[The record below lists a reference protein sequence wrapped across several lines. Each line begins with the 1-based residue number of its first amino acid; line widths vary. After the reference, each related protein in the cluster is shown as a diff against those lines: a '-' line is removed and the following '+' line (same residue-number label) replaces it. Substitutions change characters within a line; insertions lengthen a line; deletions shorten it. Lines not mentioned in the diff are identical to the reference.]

1 MSKNQIRSI
10 KGTQDILP
18 NESFKWQKLEQLVRS
33 TMETYNYKE
42 IRTPIFER
50 TELFDR
56 GVGNQTDIVS
66 KEMYSWTDQGGEN
79 LTLKPELTAPV
90 SRAFIQHNLGNKQP
104 LTKLYYLDA
113 LFRRERPQKG
123 RYRQFHQFGVEA
135 FGSEHPE
142 IDSEI
147 IAIAVS
153 IFKQLGIEDLR
164 LKINSIGSNICR
176 EKYKIELKNFLK
188 PHFDSLSETSKVR
201 FEKNPLRILDSK
213 LDEEI
218 KLIEKAPSIS
228 DFWTEDDRQHFK
240 DLCDFLN
247 AMGIQFEIDH
257 NLVRGLDYYSRTT
270 FEILSS
276 SLGAQD
282 ALCGGGR
289 YDGLVEMIG
298 GKSTPGIG
306 FAAGIERILLASSH
320 EFDEKN
326 IEIYI
331 IGFGENVR
339 VKVVELAELL
349 RENHIS
355 CDYDMLR
362 RSMKAQL
369 REANKMGASF
379 AIIIGDN
386 ELEKNR
392 VELKDLTSGE
402 QEEISMDSIVSKLKS
417 LSF

>member
-1 MSKNQIRSI
+1 
-10 KGTQDILP
+10 
-18 NESFKWQKLEQLVRS
+18 
-33 TMETYNYKE
+33 
-42 IRTPIFER
+42 
-50 TELFDR
+50 
-56 GVGNQTDIVS
+56 
-66 KEMYSWTDQGGEN
+66 
-79 LTLKPELTAPV
+79 
-90 SRAFIQHNLGNKQP
+90 
-104 LTKLYYLDA
+104 
-113 LFRRERPQKG
+113 
-123 RYRQFHQFGVEA
+123 
-135 FGSEHPE
+135 
-142 IDSEI
+142 
-147 IAIAVS
+147 
-153 IFKQLGIEDLR
+153 
-164 LKINSIGSNICR
+164 
-176 EKYKIELKNFLK
+176 
-188 PHFDSLSETSKVR
+188 
-201 FEKNPLRILDSK
+201 
-213 LDEEI
+213 
-218 KLIEKAPSIS
+218 
-228 DFWTEDDRQHFK
+228 
-240 DLCDFLN
+240 
-247 AMGIQFEIDH
+247 MGIQFEIDH

-276 SLGAQD
+276 SLGAQA

-331 IGFGENVR
+331 VGFGENVR

-402 QEEISMDSIVSKLKS
+402 QVNISMDSIVSKLKS

>member
-1 MSKNQIRSI
+1 
-10 KGTQDILP
+10 
-18 NESFKWQKLEQLVRS
+18 
-33 TMETYNYKE
+33 
-42 IRTPIFER
+42 
-50 TELFDR
+50 
-56 GVGNQTDIVS
+56 
-66 KEMYSWTDQGGEN
+66 
-79 LTLKPELTAPV
+79 
-90 SRAFIQHNLGNKQP
+90 
-104 LTKLYYLDA
+104 
-113 LFRRERPQKG
+113 
-123 RYRQFHQFGVEA
+123 
-135 FGSEHPE
+135 
-142 IDSEI
+142 
-147 IAIAVS
+147 
-153 IFKQLGIEDLR
+153 
-164 LKINSIGSNICR
+164 
-176 EKYKIELKNFLK
+176 
-188 PHFDSLSETSKVR
+188 
-201 FEKNPLRILDSK
+201 
-213 LDEEI
+213 
-218 KLIEKAPSIS
+218 
-228 DFWTEDDRQHFK
+228 
-240 DLCDFLN
+240 
-247 AMGIQFEIDH
+247 MGIQFEIDH

-362 RSMKAQL
+362 CSMKAQL

-402 QEEISMDSIVSKLKS
+402 QVNISMDSIVSKLKS